1 MLSII
6 IATFNADKIVK
17 QALDSVLEQ
26 TFQKWECI
34 IVDGASKDNT
44 VNIVKEYAQK
54 DSRFKYISEPDN
66 GIFDAFNK
74 GWKIAKGEWIYYL
87 GADDFLQK
95 DAFKKI
101 PFDKLS
107 NYDVIYGDIQVVFAN
122 GDIQYRHPYHPNT
135 LQYKMFACH
144 QSILVKRCMLEKM
157 NGFNIAYSTSADF
170 DLMQRIYLNT
180 GVFKYVNVCIA
191 SFAYT
196 GVSSKYSFKTHYD
209 HYIICKTNKSNKCP
223 LFYYWKHEIRLYLGY
238 MHKRILNRI

>member
-157 NGFNIAYSTSADF
+157 NGFNIAYSTSDMLLTLF
-170 DLMQRIYLNT
+170 TLNLSCNSLIVKFSFFITFSSILPLYTKIDGLPHINSLNFILFKLIYEI
-180 GVFKYVNVCIA
+180 KICI
-191 SFAYT
+191 T
-196 GVSSKYSFKTHYD
+196 SKAKIGT
-209 HYIICKTNKSNKCP
+209 TP
-223 LFYYWKHEIRLYLGY
+223 
-238 MHKRILNRI
+238 